1 MKVENIT
8 DRHFVELKELN
19 MGDCFVYNEDLYL
32 MLALNLTGTYST
44 VNLNEN
50 RIRTFEYSS
59 NLEVEKVSAKVV
71 IEG

>member
-8 DRHFVELKELN
+8 DRHFVKLKELN
-19 MGDCFVYNEDLYL
+19 VGDCFVYDEDLYL

-50 RIRTFEYSS
+50 RIRTFEYS